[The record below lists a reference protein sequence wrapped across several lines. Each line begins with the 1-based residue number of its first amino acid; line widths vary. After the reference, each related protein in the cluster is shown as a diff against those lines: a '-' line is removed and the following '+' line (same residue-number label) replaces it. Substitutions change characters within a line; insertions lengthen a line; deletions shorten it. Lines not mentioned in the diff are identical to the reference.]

1 MVLYFWGM
9 LQGSGNNEELVRQ
22 LKLGNEVAYDL
33 LYEQY
38 WKKLYIHVL
47 SRVKDEDAAKD
58 IVQNVFISIWERK
71 DTLEISTSLEQFLFG
86 AVKLKVLNYFRI
98 EKIEERVMEYTL
110 QKLERATV
118 SIHEMSDYLALEKL
132 IEIEI
137 EELPEK
143 MRHAYLMRHAHL
155 STAEIAKKL
164 NLAEQTVSNHISE
177 AMRRLRKKLGDKF
190 PERLIS

>member
-1 MVLYFWGM
+1 M
-9 LQGSGNNEELVRQ
+9 LQGRGNNEELVRQ

-71 DTLEISTSLEQFLFG
+71 DSFQIHTSLDQFLFG
-86 AVKLKVLNYFRI
+86 AVKMKVLNYFRT
-98 EKIEERVMEYTL
+98 EKMEERVMEYTL

-118 SIHEMSDYLALEKL
+118 SIHELSDYYDLEKL
-132 IEIEI
+132 IETEI
-137 EELPEK
+137 KELPEN
-143 MRHAYLMRHAHL
+143 MRNAYLMRNAHL
-155 STAEIAKKL
+155 STSEIAEKL
-164 NLAEQTVSNHISE
+164 NLAEQTVSNHVSE

-190 PERLIS
+190 PERMII